1 MGGVYRYRASN
12 RAFRQKRKIVSEKL
26 HLTRNI
32 KRPLGALHRYP
43 TISGSKIYQNIMG
56 FTAISGW
63 SARYTASNRA
73 FRKKKI
79 GSDKL

>member
-26 HLTRNI
+26 HVTRNI
-32 KRPLGALHRYP
+32 KRPWGALHRYP

-56 FTAISGW
+56 FNAISGW
-63 SARYTASNRA
+63 SAPVHS
-73 FRKKKI
+73 
-79 GSDKL
+79 

>member
-12 RAFRQKRKIVSEKL
+12 RAFRQNRKIVSEKL

-32 KRPLGALHRYP
+32 KRPWGALHRYP

-63 SARYTASNRA
+63 SALVHS
-73 FRKKKI
+73 
-79 GSDKL
+79 

>member
-26 HLTRNI
+26 HVTRNI
-32 KRPLGALHRYP
+32 KRPWGALHQYP

-63 SARYTASNRA
+63 SAPVHS
-73 FRKKKI
+73 
-79 GSDKL
+79 